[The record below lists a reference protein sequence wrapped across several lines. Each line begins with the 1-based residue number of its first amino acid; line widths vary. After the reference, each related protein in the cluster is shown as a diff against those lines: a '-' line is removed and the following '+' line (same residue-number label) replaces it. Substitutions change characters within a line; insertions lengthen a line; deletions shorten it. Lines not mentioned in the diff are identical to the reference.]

1 MDPDYIPHSQRVL
14 FSWVAPEHIHV
25 RPNPRAIIIAAIM
38 LFVVIAYAL
47 FTNSPLMAI
56 TFILIGVVGYLFLTK
71 DPADVEFIIT
81 REGIVV
87 GRNLYAFEDIHSFW
101 IFDEA
106 PLKNVLSIHSH
117 GMLAPFIHLPLGD
130 LDHDTMRDVLL
141 QYIPEEKQEPRMVD
155 IIEKMLHI

>member
-1 MDPDYIPHSQRVL
+1 MDLDHIPPSQRVL

-25 RPNPRAIIIAAIM
+25 RPNPKAIIIAAVF
-38 LFVVIAYAL
+38 LFTVIAYAL

-71 DPADVEFIIT
+71 DPQEVEFIIT

-101 IFDEA
+101 IFDED
-106 PLKNVLSIHSH
+106 PLKDVLSIHSY
-117 GMLAPFIHLPLGD
+117 GVLAPFIHLPLGN
-130 LDHDTMRDVLL
+130 LDHQTIREILL
-141 QYIPEEKQEPRMVD
+141 SFIPEEKQEPRLVD
-155 IIEKMLHI
+155 ILEKMLHI

>member
-1 MDPDYIPHSQRVL
+1 MEVEHIPPSQRVL

-25 RPNPRAIIIAAIM
+25 RPNPRAIIIAAIV

-56 TFILIGVVGYLFLTK
+56 TFILAGVVGYLFLTK
-71 DPADVEFIIT
+71 DPTEMEFIIT

-87 GRNLYAFEDIHSFW
+87 GRSLYAFEDIHSFW

-106 PLKNVLSIHSH
+106 PLENVLSIHSY
-117 GMLAPFIHLPLGD
+117 GILAPFIHLPLGD
-130 LDHDTMRDVLL
+130 LDHNTVRQILL
-141 QYIPEEKQEPRMVD
+141 DYIPEEKQEPRMVD

>member
-106 PLKNVLSIHSH
+106 PLENVLSIHSH

>member
-1 MDPDYIPHSQRVL
+1 MDPDYLPPSQRVL

-25 RPNPRAIIIAAIM
+25 RPNPRAIMVATAL
-38 LFVVIAYAL
+38 LFATIAYAL
-47 FTNSPLMAI
+47 YTDSALMAI

-71 DPADVEFIIT
+71 DPQEVEFIIT

-106 PLKNVLSIHSH
+106 PLENVLSIHSY
-117 GMLAPFIHLPLGD
+117 GVLAPYIHLPLGD
-130 LDHDTMRDVLL
+130 LDHDTIRELML
-141 QYIPEEKQEPRMVD
+141 QYIPEEKQEPRLVD
-155 IIEKMLHI
+155 IVEKMLHI

>member
-1 MDPDYIPHSQRVL
+1 
-14 FSWVAPEHIHV
+14 
-25 RPNPRAIIIAAIM
+25 M

-106 PLKNVLSIHSH
+106 PLENVLSIHSH

>member
-1 MDPDYIPHSQRVL
+1 MDLDQIPPSQRVL

-25 RPNPRAIIIAAIM
+25 RPNPRAIIIAAVL

-56 TFILIGVVGYLFLTK
+56 TFILIGIVGYLFLTK
-71 DPADVEFIIT
+71 DPQEVEFIVT

-106 PLKNVLSIHSH
+106 PLENVLSIHSH
-117 GMLAPFIHLPLGD
+117 GVLAPFIHLPLGD
-130 LDHDTMRDVLL
+130 LDHDAMRELFL
-141 QYIPEEKQEPRMVD
+141 AFIPEEKQDPRMVD